1 MLAEDDDLDVLKRH
15 VFEQARAI
23 VDESGHPLESTG
35 ATAWT
40 FGTLPTRATAEGLGQ
55 TVVSYPA
62 VVDEGATVGVRLFA
76 SAEEQADEMWLGTR
90 RLLSLQRPPLG
101 NVLRPLLSDDVKF
114 AIIRSPYDGPRRGSR
129 IVSPPPST
137 RSSSMP
143 AGRHGMNA
151 TTPP

>member
-1 MLAEDDDLDVLKRH
+1 M
-15 VFEQARAI
+15 
-23 VDESGHPLESTG
+23 
-35 ATAWT
+35 
-40 FGTLPTRATAEGLGQ
+40 
-55 TVVSYPA
+55 
-62 VVDEGATVGVRLFA
+62 
-76 SAEEQADEMWLGTR
+76 EEQAEEMWLGTR
-90 RLLSLQRPPLG
+90 RLLSLHRPPLG

-114 AIIRSPYDGPRRGSR
+114 AIIRSPYDAPRRGSR